1 MNSNDIRKRIRE
13 ALDHERRTGQVARLL
28 REHLAR
34 TGARMSADQ
43 QEQCLNFVKAY
54 ITETPDIMDAVY
66 TAAEKANALAPMRP
80 IFDTA
85 FHYWEE
91 RNDFI
96 PDNLGLVGYTDDA
109 YLTRMFMEAV
119 SGLHA
124 QRSGRPL
131 LPVDLGP
138 PNRMMRMIIGEPIAT
153 QLDAHVGQTLA
164 AQLIQNGLQQLGAM
178 GAGFQLGGM
187 PMPGMSQYEI
197 DREVDVR
204 LGAMGVV

>member
-1 MNSNDIRKRIRE
+1 MNTNDIRQRIRE
-13 ALDHERRTGQVARLL
+13 ALRHERRTGQVARLL

-34 TGARMSADQ
+34 TGTRMSADE

-66 TAAEKANALAPMRP
+66 AAAEKAGALAPMRP
-80 IFDTA
+80 IFDAA
-85 FHYWEE
+85 FRYWEE

-96 PDNLGLVGYTDDA
+96 PDNLGLIGYADDA
-109 YLTRMFMEAV
+109 YLTRKFMATI
-119 SGLHA
+119 SKLHA
-124 QRSGRPL
+124 SRAGQPL
-131 LPVDLGP
+131 LPVDLTP
-138 PNRMMRMIIGEPIAT
+138 PNLVMRALIGEPIASR
-153 QLDAHVGQTLA
+153 LDAHVA
-164 AQLIQNGLQQLGAM
+164 PAIANLIVQQSLQELGAM
-178 GAGFQLGGM
+178 GAGFQLGGT